1 MAGEMP
7 VIASGCSGVG
17 LQMTGSRLFDPL
29 SLQSAL
35 NELGER
41 ACAEGNTV
49 EMPRPLT
56 QTSNPAN
63 SVR

>member
-1 MAGEMP
+1 
-7 VIASGCSGVG
+7 
-17 LQMTGSRLFDPL
+17 MTGSRLFDPL